1 VPPLRDGRTEAP
13 LNLGFAEPWALLLG
27 LTAALPWLKRGQRA
41 LTYSAVSLIPDD
53 PLSALID
60 RVLRFAAAGA
70 VVCLALGLAGPYL
83 REQWVER
90 IGTGAHIVLLLDRS
104 SSMNENF
111 TGRYLGAKTGES
123 KSAVAR
129 RLLAEFV
136 ARREHD
142 LFAMVDFAAA
152 PIYVLPLTE
161 DRDAVQAAIAAA
173 GGRGHGVTNIAPG
186 LAMALD
192 FFTGQPLTGSRIV
205 LLVSDGAA
213 RIDDETQDRLR
224 QWFQETQ
231 ATLYWIYLRNPK
243 SGRLAERPANPNE
256 STTPEYFLHQYF
268 QGLGVPYRAFEAD
281 NPEAMQR
288 AIAEVERLENL
299 PLRYREKLP
308 RRDLSGGCYGMA
320 LFLVLLLVAAKA
332 TEVKSWTA

>member
-1 VPPLRDGRTEAP
+1 
-13 LNLGFAEPWALLLG
+13 LNLGFAEPWALLLS
-27 LTAALPWLKRGQRA
+27 LAAALPWLRRGQRA
-41 LTYSAVSLIPDD
+41 LAYSAISMIPDD
-53 PLSALID
+53 PLSTRLD
-60 RVLRFAAAGA
+60 RLLRFAAAGA

-83 REQWVER
+83 REQWVEKL
-90 IGTGAHIVLLLDRS
+90 GTGAHIVLLLDRS

-111 TGRYLGAKTGES
+111 TGRYLGTRANES

-129 RLLAEFV
+129 KLLAEFV
-136 ARREHD
+136 GRREHD

-161 DRDAVQAAIAAA
+161 DRGAVQAAIAAA

-192 FFTGQPLTGSRIV
+192 FFTGRPLTGSRIV

-213 RIDDETQDRLR
+213 RIDDETRDRLR

-231 ATLYWIYLRNPK
+231 AGLYWIYLRNPK
-243 SGRLAERPANPNE
+243 SSRLSEKPANPNE

-308 RRDLSGGCYGMA
+308 RRDLSGGCYGAA
-320 LFLVLLLVAAKA
+320 LLLMLLLVAAKA